1 MESSNIQRV
10 KIKVFGDVHGV
21 GFRYSTIQKANELG
35 LVGWVKNISDGVEMI
50 AEGDKDLLEQL
61 IDWCKRG
68 PTFSRTDKVD
78 VDWGE
83 ATGEF
88 SGFEIGY

>member
-1 MESSNIQRV
+1 MESSNVRRV

-35 LVGWVKNISDGVEMI
+35 LVGWVKNISDGVEII
-50 AEGDKDLLEQL
+50 AEGDKDLLDQL

-78 VDWGE
+78 VDWEE

-88 SGFEIGY
+88 SGFEVGY